1 MVSEV
6 SLLEIAIKQKIGR
19 LPNLTLSIDD
29 LTTQLLADG
38 FTLLPIERRHI
49 STYERIPLF
58 ADHRDPFDRLLLAT
72 ALSDNLMIISADEK
86 FLLYK
91 DMIRLVAV

>member
-1 MVSEV
+1 MEEAHLVDTQIIIWSIISPSKMSPDVRHRLPVNPIMVSEI

-29 LTTQLLADG
+29 LTTQLLSDG

-49 STYERIPLF
+49 SM
-58 ADHRDPFDRLLLAT
+58 HG
-72 ALSDNLMIISADEK
+72 
-86 FLLYK
+86 
-91 DMIRLVAV
+91 